1 VSGELLD
8 LPLAE
13 LAARLRRGEVTAKAA
28 TEAALAALDR
38 RGRALNAVARLW
50 PERAL
55 ARAEALDRL
64 RARGRIVGPLH
75 GVPMAH
81 KDMFDRAGEL
91 SEWGTK
97 IHRGRIAPRTATVIA
112 RLDEAGAIDLGR
124 LNMVEF
130 ALGITGHNPHT
141 GHPRNPWDP
150 SRVTGGSTSGGAAA
164 VAARLVP
171 GTLGSD
177 TGGSIR
183 VPAALCGIVGIKPT
197 FGRVSRAGAM
207 PLSYSLD
214 HVGPLARTARDCALL
229 LEAIAGP
236 DPADRTTS
244 GRPPGA
250 LEAGIADGVKGLRI
264 GFAGAGL
271 EVEPEAEI
279 AALLSA
285 ARAAFRELGALVHE
299 RAVPG
304 MARLNAL
311 RRVVLTVECA
321 ALHRELVRTRRADY
335 NRETLAR
342 MMPGF
347 ALSAVDYLQALQ
359 LRTPLLERFVA
370 EVFADCDILALPTCP
385 VRTPTIAET
394 DTGADARFV
403 AVSNAVGS
411 AIGFA
416 NYLGLPALS
425 VPVGLDSRGMPVG
438 LQLVGRPFAEALLL
452 RAAHAFET
460 TTGFADRRPPGAG

>member
-1 VSGELLD
+1 VSPLLD

-13 LAARLRRGEVTAKAA
+13 LAARLRTGEVTARAA
-28 TEAALAALDR
+28 TEAALTALDT
-38 RGRALNAVARLW
+38 RGRELVAVARLW
-50 PERAL
+50 PEKAL
-55 ARAEALDRL
+55 ARAEALDRA
-64 RARGRIVGPLH
+64 RAEGRVLGPLH
-75 GVPMAH
+75 GVPLAH

-97 IHRGRIAPRTATVIA
+97 IHRGRVAERTATVIA
-112 RLDEAGAIDLGR
+112 RLDAAGAIDLGR

-130 ALGITGHNPHT
+130 ALGITGHNRHT

-183 VPAALCGIVGIKPT
+183 VPAALCGIVGLKPT

-207 PLSYSLD
+207 PLSFSLD

-236 DPADRTTS
+236 DPLDRTTS
-244 GRPPGA
+244 PRPPGA
-250 LEAGIADGVKGLRI
+250 LAASIDAGVKGLRI
-264 GFAGAGL
+264 GFARDGL

-279 AALLSA
+279 AALEREA
-285 ARAAFRELGALVHE
+285 MAAFRALGARVHE
-299 RAVPG
+299 QPIPALAPS
-304 MARLNAL
+304 NAL
-311 RRVVLTVECA
+311 RRIVLTVECA

-335 NRETLAR
+335 NPETLAR

-347 ALSAVDYLQALQ
+347 ALGAVDYLRALQ

-370 EVFADCDILALPTCP
+370 EVFGACDVLALPTCP
-385 VRTPTIAET
+385 VRTPTLAET
-394 DTGADARFV
+394 DTGGDSRFV
-403 AVSNAVGS
+403 AISTAMGS

-425 VPVGLDSRGMPVG
+425 VPMGFDSRGMPVG

-452 RAAHAFET
+452 RTAHAFET
-460 TTGFADRRPPGAG
+460 QTGWTSRRPPGAG

>member
-1 VSGELLD
+1 MSALLD
-8 LPLAE
+8 LSLAE
-13 LAARLRRGEVTAKAA
+13 LAARLRTGEVTARAA
-28 TEAALAALDR
+28 TEAALAALEG
-38 RGRALNAVARLW
+38 RGRELVAVARLW
-50 PERAL
+50 PEKAL
-55 ARAEALDRL
+55 ARADALDRA
-64 RARGRIVGPLH
+64 RADGRLCGPLH
-75 GVPMAH
+75 GVPLAH

-97 IHRGRIAPRTATVIA
+97 IHRGRVAPRTATVIA
-112 RLDEAGAIDLGR
+112 RLDAAGAIDLGR

-130 ALGITGHNPHT
+130 ALGITGHNRHT

-150 SRVTGGSTSGGAAA
+150 SRLTGGSTSGGAAA

-183 VPAALCGIVGIKPT
+183 APASLCGIVGIKPT
-197 FGRVSRAGAM
+197 FGRVSRHGAM
-207 PLSYSLD
+207 PLSFSLD

-229 LEAIAGP
+229 LQAIGGP
-236 DPADRTTS
+236 DPLDRTTS
-244 GRPPGA
+244 PRPPGA
-250 LEAGIADGVKGLRI
+250 LAAAIDAGVREVRI
-264 GFAGAGL
+264 GFARDGL

-279 AALLSA
+279 AALEREA
-285 ARAAFRELGALVHE
+285 MAAFRALGARVHE
-299 RAVPG
+299 QPIPALAP
-304 MARLNAL
+304 LNAL
-311 RRVVLTVECA
+311 RRIVLTVECA
-321 ALHRELVRTRRADY
+321 ALHRELVRSRRADY
-335 NRETLAR
+335 NPETLAR

-347 ALSAVDYLQALQ
+347 ALGAVDYLRALR

-370 EVFADCDILALPTCP
+370 EVFTACDLLALPTCP
-385 VRTPTIAET
+385 VRTPTLAET
-394 DTGADARFV
+394 ETGADARFV
-403 AVSNAVGS
+403 ALSNAMGS

-425 VPVGLDSRGMPVG
+425 VPMGFDSRGMPVG

-460 TTGFADRRPPGAG
+460 LTGWTSRRPPGAA